1 MSCTQYRSVPAYRNH
16 KIDIQKVLPI
26 QLYPID
32 TRELDVVAIQ
42 YIDEIVDA
50 LLMGVVA
57 RFEAFPSECFR
68 RLSSC
73 P

>member
-1 MSCTQYRSVPAYRNH
+1 MSCAQYRSIPAYRNH
-16 KIDIQKVLPI
+16 KIDIQEVLPI